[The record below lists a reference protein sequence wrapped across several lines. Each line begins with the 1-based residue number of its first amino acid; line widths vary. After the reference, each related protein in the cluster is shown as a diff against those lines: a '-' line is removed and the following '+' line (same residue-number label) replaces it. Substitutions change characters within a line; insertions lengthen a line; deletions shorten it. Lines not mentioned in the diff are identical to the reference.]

1 MRVALDATP
10 LALTTG
16 GLTRY
21 TAELSRALAERYR
34 ESDFVLLS
42 DQQFTIPEPYPGNL
56 RAGGR
61 ARNALERRW
70 WLWGA

>member
-21 TAELSRALAERYR
+21 TAELSRALADRYP
-34 ESDFVLLS
+34 ESDFVLIS
-42 DQQFTIPEPYPGNL
+42 DQALADPAFEPQPLPAGVAPGRYHL
-56 RAGGR
+56 Y
-61 ARNALERRW
+61 RRR
-70 WLWGA
+70 